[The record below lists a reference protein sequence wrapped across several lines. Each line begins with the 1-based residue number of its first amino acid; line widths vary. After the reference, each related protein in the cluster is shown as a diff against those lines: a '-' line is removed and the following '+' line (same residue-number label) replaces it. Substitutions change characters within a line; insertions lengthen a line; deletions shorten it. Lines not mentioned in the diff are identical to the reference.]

1 MRTNSQWY
9 QNIVL
14 IALALFTIL
23 AAGCAEVEPPTE
35 HSIEVRD
42 AKTSDI
48 ISNARVTGEVGLR
61 HIVTDS
67 TDVGGTVTLAF
78 APEHLALHQWVKITA
93 EADGYPA
100 QSVLINLENSK
111 SPTVIRLAAEG
122 EVSTSTE
129 MPADEPPT
137 VADTADEQTATNDN
151 SGPDTILTASTV
163 STAKVDPGAS
173 EPGSLANLPAEERAN
188 YYTARPAM
196 TINQEKSYQATIVT
210 NKGDIVVSLDASAA
224 PEHVNNFIFLGNE
237 GFYDGLTFHRVEPDF
252 VIQGGDPLGDGQ
264 GGPGYTVPGEFSLK
278 HGEGA
283 LAMARLPDQVNPD
296 RESSGSQFYITLAPT
311 PFLDG
316 QYSVFGKVESGLDV
330 VKSIEVGDT
339 IERVIIQP

>member
-1 MRTNSQWY
+1 M
-9 QNIVL
+9 
-14 IALALFTIL
+14 
-23 AAGCAEVEPPTE
+23 
-35 HSIEVRD
+35 
-42 AKTSDI
+42 K
-48 ISNARVTGEVGLR
+48 
-61 HIVTDS
+61 
-67 TDVGGTVTLAF
+67 
-78 APEHLALHQWVKITA
+78 K
-93 EADGYPA
+93 
-100 QSVLINLENSK
+100 
-111 SPTVIRLAAEG
+111 
-122 EVSTSTE
+122 
-129 MPADEPPT
+129 
-137 VADTADEQTATNDN
+137 
-151 SGPDTILTASTV
+151 AS
-163 STAKVDPGAS
+163 A
-173 EPGSLANLPAEERAN
+173 
-188 YYTARPAM
+188 
-196 TINQEKSYQATIVT
+196 IVT

-283 LAMARLPDQVNPD
+283 LAMARLPDQVNPN